1 MLRLRIL
8 SKNET
13 SALLVTYIIILKNKK
28 MINNITKYFSRVTT
42 HNIVNNKG
50 PLTAINNVKLQHQKI
65 LIINRILV
73 NFFNKFYILISKP
86 IFTITPNG
94 VKISI
99 LYYLPKLKSFSKIR
113 PSQRLTSNTKRT
125 SLKSRVQKAYWNK
138 FTTNLVEINYNSI
151 NTKDS
156 LNSNAKLK
164 QREFSRSRLTFL
176 VLLLSKILKTNV
188 QLEIVRLKYVYHD
201 SNILA
206 QFLGINSH
214 RSTYGQIKNL
224 LWKRVT
230 TQTNSI
236 KTELQDKQ
244 TNKQYLLHQD
254 DISPV
259 TKLTGFKIKI
269 SGRLARQRVVPK
281 KTVKTTY
288 KGAISPN
295 KYNLV
300 DQAIFTGK
308 NKKGAYSIR
317 VWTSHGTTPNIP

>member
-1 MLRLRIL
+1 
-8 SKNET
+8 
-13 SALLVTYIIILKNKK
+13 
-28 MINNITKYFSRVTT
+28 MINNITKYFSYTT
-42 HNIVNNKG
+42 QNILNNKG
-50 PLTAINNVKLQHQKI
+50 PLTTIKNVSQLALQHQKI
-65 LIINRILV
+65 TIITRILI
-73 NFFNKFYILISKP
+73 NFFKKFYILISKP

-99 LYYLPKLKSFSKIR
+99 LYYLPKIKSFSKVR
-113 PSQRLTSNTKRT
+113 SSQRIISNTKKS
-125 SLKSRVQKAYWNK
+125 SLKTRLQYQKSYWNK
-138 FTTNLVEINYNSI
+138 LTTNLIQTNPNNI
-151 NTKDS
+151 NTQVYQSFNILEQK
-156 LNSNAKLK
+156 
-164 QREFSRSRLTFL
+164 EFSRSRLTFL

-214 RSTYGQIKNL
+214 KSTYGKIKNL
-224 LWKRVT
+224 LWKRVN

-236 KTELQDKQ
+236 KTAYPTGPTPVRVPTAEGESSDRQ
-244 TNKQYLLHQD
+244 TNNQYLYQD
-254 DISPV
+254 DTFPV

-300 DQAIFTGK
+300 DQATFTGK

>member
-1 MLRLRIL
+1 
-8 SKNET
+8 
-13 SALLVTYIIILKNKK
+13 
-28 MINNITKYFSRVTT
+28 MINNITKYFSRTTT
-42 HNIVNNKG
+42 HNIINNKG
-50 PLTAINNVKLQHQKI
+50 PLTAINNVKLQHHNI
-65 LIINRILV
+65 NIINRILV
-73 NFFNKFYILISKP
+73 NFFKKFYILISKP

-94 VKISI
+94 IKISI
-99 LYYLPKLKSFSKIR
+99 LYYLPKNKNLSKVR
-113 PSQRLTSNTKRT
+113 SSQRIISNTKRS
-125 SLKSRVQKAYWNK
+125 SLKTRLQKAYWSK
-138 FTTNLVEINYNSI
+138 FTTNLNLLQANPNNI
-151 NTKDS
+151 NTQDS
-156 LNSNAKLK
+156 LSSYAKSE
-164 QREFSRSRLTFL
+164 QRGFSRSRLTFL

-214 RSTYGQIKNL
+214 KSTYGQFKNL

-236 KTELQDKQ
+236 KTELQDRQ
-244 TNKQYLLHQD
+244 TNNQHLLHQD
-254 DISPV
+254 DMSPV
-259 TKLTGFKIKI
+259 TKLTGFKIRI

-300 DQAIFTGK
+300 DQATFTGK

>member
-1 MLRLRIL
+1 
-8 SKNET
+8 
-13 SALLVTYIIILKNKK
+13 
-28 MINNITKYFSRVTT
+28 MINNITKYFSYTT
-42 HNIVNNKG
+42 QNILNNKG
-50 PLTAINNVKLQHQKI
+50 PLTTIKNVGQLGLSVREASLQHTKITIITRI
-65 LIINRILV
+65 LI
-73 NFFNKFYILISKP
+73 NFFKKFYILISKP

-99 LYYLPKLKSFSKIR
+99 LYYLPKITSFSKVR
-113 PSQRLTSNTKRT
+113 SSQRIISNTKKS
-125 SLKSRVQKAYWNK
+125 SLLPYGIKITRLQYKKSYWNK
-138 FTTNLVEINYNSI
+138 LTTNLIQTNPNNI
-151 NTKDS
+151 NTQVYKS
-156 LNSNAKLK
+156 FNILEQK
-164 QREFSRSRLTFL
+164 EFSRSRLTFL

-188 QLEIVRLKYVYHD
+188 QLEIVKLKYVYHD

-214 RSTYGQIKNL
+214 KNTYGKIKNL

-236 KTELQDKQ
+236 KTAYPTGPAYGTGDRQ
-244 TNKQYLLHQD
+244 TNNQYLYQD
-254 DISPV
+254 DTFPV

-300 DQAIFTGK
+300 DQATFTGK

-317 VWTSHGTTPNIP
+317 VWTSHGTTPNRP